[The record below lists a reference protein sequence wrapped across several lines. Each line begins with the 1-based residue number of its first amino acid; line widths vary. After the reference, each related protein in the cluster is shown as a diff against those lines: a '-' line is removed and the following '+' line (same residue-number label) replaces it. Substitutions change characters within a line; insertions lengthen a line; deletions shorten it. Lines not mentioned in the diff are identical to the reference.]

1 MQERFGKSTQNAYVE
16 SFNGRFREECQERF
30 TEEQIS
36 GIRQKP
42 KQAASFSRM
51 TISTATRRS
60 SSEEEEATLL
70 LSFFVTPA
78 RSGFAVLLKRPP
90 GPRLTQARLDFSM
103 KCLKHKQIQGP
114 WCITSDTAQRIVF
127 KTLVDS

>member
-1 MQERFGKSTQNAYVE
+1 MLLGFSYSMTTPWWTASARPRNVE
-16 SFNGRFREECQERF
+16 GLTAFSYLGVGR
-30 TEEQIS
+30 S
-36 GIRQKP
+36 GR
-42 KQAASFSRM
+42 ASRM

-60 SSEEEEATLL
+60 SSEEEEATPL
-70 LSFFVTPA
+70 LSFFVTLA

-114 WCITSDTAQRIVF
+114 WCITSDTAQRIVL